1 MIRINKNIQISNK
14 RPMST
19 AVRVAAK
26 VQRAEQALIIFHGLG
41 DSGSGWSF
49 LADFLQKDP
58 SFQHTKFIF
67 PNAPNIPVTVNSGMR
82 MPAWFDILEWSLS
95 PSRADVEG
103 TLRSLNVIQK
113 YVQEQIDAGI
123 KPENIIVGGFSQGA
137 AISLASSM
145 TLPVK
150 VGGFVALSGFCCAPF
165 EAFQSSSSKNLDTP
179 IFHGHGDDDPVVPL
193 QSGKAAKEFYTS
205 KCGMQNYDFRVYR
218 GLEHSTSPEE
228 IFDLIEF
235 IKNVFSMSRS

>member
-1 MIRINKNIQISNK
+1 
-14 RPMST
+14 MSS

-26 VQRAEQALIIFHGLG
+26 VQPAEQALIVFHGLG

-49 LADFLQKDP
+49 LADFLQRDP
-58 SFQHTKFIF
+58 SFKHTKFIF
-67 PNAPNIPVTVNSGMR
+67 PNAPTIPVTANGGMR
-82 MPAWFDILEWSLS
+82 MPAWFDILEWTLS
-95 PSRADVEG
+95 PSRADIEG
-103 TLRSLNVIQK
+103 TFRSLNLVQE

-150 VGGFVALSGFCCAPF
+150 IGGFVSLSGFCCAPF
-165 EAFQSSSSKNLDTP
+165 EAFQSSKSKNTDTP
-179 IFHGHGDDDPVVPL
+179 IFHGHGDDDPVVAL
-193 QSGKAAKEFYTS
+193 QSGQAAKEFYT
-205 KCGMQNYDFRVYR
+205 KNCGMQNYNFKTYR

-228 IFDLIEF
+228 ILDLTEF
-235 IKNVFSMSRS
+235 IKKVFNLS

>member
-1 MIRINKNIQISNK
+1 MVW
-14 RPMST
+14 RPANFSDC
-19 AVRVAAK
+19 
-26 VQRAEQALIIFHGLG
+26 QF
-41 DSGSGWSF
+41 
-49 LADFLQKDP
+49 
-58 SFQHTKFIF
+58 
-67 PNAPNIPVTVNSGMR
+67 
-82 MPAWFDILEWSLS
+82 MPADNLVNANGWRRVVFARH
-95 PSRADVEG
+95 P
-103 TLRSLNVIQK
+103 
-113 YVQEQIDAGI
+113 QIPDT
-123 KPENIIVGGFSQGA
+123 NNIVGGFSQGA